1 MRPDPL
7 ETLVPKLDP
16 MEFPWAVEETLAA
29 ALVGGGANKKA
40 HYENVHLTVRLCKYN
55 NQKSVGH

>member
-29 ALVGGGANKKA
+29 ALVGGG
-40 HYENVHLTVRLCKYN
+40 
-55 NQKSVGH
+55 